1 MIRIKHHLGVLKTVT
16 FVQLTDLIEGKAFAL
31 LNRFDKVLMSLL
43 FDFLFHRYSELL
55 DPFFAHFL
63 LPLAP
68 HLIPINIQILEVL
81 VEII

>member
-1 MIRIKHHLGVLKTVT
+1 
-16 FVQLTDLIEGKAFAL
+16 
-31 LNRFDKVLMSLL
+31 MSPL

-55 DPFFAHFL
+55 DPFLAHFL

-68 HLIPINIQILEVL
+68 DLIPINIQILEVL